1 VQKAKSIA
9 PYSRPETVGK
19 LDRRTKVARRYEQTI
34 AEVTQHASGDAA
46 SVAARILIR
55 SVATD

>member
-1 VQKAKSIA
+1 
-9 PYSRPETVGK
+9 VGK

-55 SVATD
+55 RVATD